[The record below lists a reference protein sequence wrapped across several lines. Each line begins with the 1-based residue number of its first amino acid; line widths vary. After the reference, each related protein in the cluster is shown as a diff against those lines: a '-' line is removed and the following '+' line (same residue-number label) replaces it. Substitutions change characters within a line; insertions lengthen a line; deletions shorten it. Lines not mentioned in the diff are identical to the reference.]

1 MVFTPAMT
9 PPDRDHLSSPAFVH
23 AAPPADG
30 EKQLPLIA
38 DGATRARPAP
48 ADADRQLPLAFSRL
62 DIYDFASYLPGAN
75 GDAVECLL
83 NTALGRGAKNI
94 YLWGKQGAGK
104 SHLLQAACKLAAADQ
119 RPCAYVPLALL
130 GDARPEILAS
140 LDELSLV
147 CMDDL
152 DAVAGKEEWEIA
164 MFNLFNRLK
173 DADIPLVMS
182 ARNSP
187 SGIPVCLPDLKSRL
201 AWDLSFRL
209 RPMDESLKMIALQ
222 RRAEARG
229 FALSDGVMEYLI
241 RRVNRDTHNLF
252 RWLDR
257 LDAHS
262 LVAQKKLTVPFVKRI
277 LEEGGQVEAIADE
290 L

>member
-1 MVFTPAMT
+1 MT
-9 PPDRDHLSSPAFVH
+9 PPDRDRLSAPAFVH
-23 AAPPADG
+23 AAPPADE
-30 EKQLPLIA
+30 EKQLSLIA
-38 DGATRARPAP
+38 EGATRARPAP
-48 ADADRQLPLAFSRL
+48 AGTDRQLPLAFSRL

-75 GDAVECLL
+75 GDAVERLL

-152 DAVAGKEEWEIA
+152 DAIAGKDEWEVA

-187 SGIPVCLPDLKSRL
+187 SGIPICLPDLKSRL

-209 RPMDESLKMIALQ
+209 RPMDESLKMIALK

-229 FALSDGVMEYLI
+229 FALSDSVMEYLI

-257 LDAHS
+257 LEVHS

-277 LEEGGQVEAIADE
+277 LEEGGQTGAVVDE

>member
-1 MVFTPAMT
+1 MT
-9 PPDRDHLSSPAFVH
+9 PPDRDRLSAPAFIH
-23 AAPPADG
+23 AAPPADE

-38 DGATRARPAP
+38 EGATRARPAP
-48 ADADRQLPLAFSRL
+48 AGTDRQLPLAFSRL

-75 GDAVECLL
+75 GDAVERLL

-152 DAVAGKEEWEIA
+152 DAVAGKDEWEVA

-187 SGIPVCLPDLKSRL
+187 SGIPICLPDLKSRL
-201 AWDLSFRL
+201 TWDLSFRL
-209 RPMDESLKMIALQ
+209 QPMDESLKMIALK

-229 FALSDGVMEYLI
+229 FALSDSVMEYLI

-257 LDAHS
+257 LEVHS

-277 LEEGGQVEAIADE
+277 LEEGAQTGAVVDE

>member
-1 MVFTPAMT
+1 MT
-9 PPDRDHLSSPAFVH
+9 PPDRDRLSAPAFIH

-38 DGATRARPAP
+38 EGATRARPAP
-48 ADADRQLPLAFSRL
+48 ADANRQLPLAFSRL

-130 GDARPEILAS
+130 DDARPEILAS

-152 DAVAGKEEWEIA
+152 DAIAGKDEWEIA

-187 SGIPVCLPDLKSRL
+187 SGLPVCLPDLKSRL

-209 RPMDESLKMIALQ
+209 RPMDESLKMIALK

-257 LDAHS
+257 LETHS
-262 LVAQKKLTVPFVKRI
+262 LAAQKKLTVPFVKRI
-277 LEEGGQVEAIADE
+277 LEEGGQTGAIVDE

>member
-1 MVFTPAMT
+1 MT
-9 PPDRDHLSSPAFVH
+9 PPDRDRLSAPAFIH
-23 AAPPADG
+23 AAPPADE

-38 DGATRARPAP
+38 EGATRARPAP
-48 ADADRQLPLAFSRL
+48 AGTDRQLPLAFSRL

-75 GDAVECLL
+75 GDAVERLL

-152 DAVAGKEEWEIA
+152 DAVAGKDEWEVA

-187 SGIPVCLPDLKSRL
+187 SGIPICLPDLKSRL

-209 RPMDESLKMIALQ
+209 RPMDESLKMIALK

-229 FALSDGVMEYLI
+229 FALSDSVMEYLI

-257 LDAHS
+257 LEVHS

-277 LEEGGQVEAIADE
+277 LEEGAQTGAIVDE

>member
-1 MVFTPAMT
+1 MT
-9 PPDRDHLSSPAFVH
+9 PPDRDRLSAPAFVH
-23 AAPPADG
+23 AAPPADE
-30 EKQLPLIA
+30 EKQLSLIA
-38 DGATRARPAP
+38 EGATRARPAP
-48 ADADRQLPLAFSRL
+48 AGTDRQLPLAFSRL

-75 GDAVECLL
+75 GDAVERLL

-152 DAVAGKEEWEIA
+152 DAVAGKDEWEVA

-187 SGIPVCLPDLKSRL
+187 SGIPICLPDLKSRL

-209 RPMDESLKMIALQ
+209 RPMDESLKMIALK

-229 FALSDGVMEYLI
+229 FALSDSVMEYLI

-257 LDAHS
+257 LEVHS

-277 LEEGGQVEAIADE
+277 LEEGGQTGAVVDE